1 MSEIRPGNT
10 VDELYQTLRERIIEG
25 VYVPG
30 FRLSQGGLAAE
41 LATSRTPLR
50 EALQRLEA
58 DGLVVSQ
65 ANRGMEVAPASHA
78 DVEQHYVLRL
88 LVEPPTIAGLVGEF
102 TAQDLERMA
111 ADLETMERDG
121 RRVRDFQEAH
131 LRFHQTA
138 LRRYPKG
145 VADLIDMLHTRIYRH
160 QRLYLSHPGVLED
173 FTAVDRIFMEA
184 IRDGDAVLARQ
195 VLEFHLIDAALGLVL
210 DGEPDHV
217 FGALR
222 VAARGL
228 GIELDTTPDRRIE
241 RRPARLRWLR
251 QEVRHDLALTTTN
264 LTNAPPEGDPP

>member
-1 MSEIRPGNT
+1 MPEIRPGTT
-10 VDELYQTLRERIIEG
+10 VDELYRTLRERIITG
-25 VYVPG
+25 VYGPG
-30 FRLSQGGLAAE
+30 LRLSQGALATE

-102 TAQDLERMA
+102 TGQDLDRMA
-111 ADLETMERDG
+111 ADLEDMERGG
-121 RRVRDFQEAH
+121 RRIRDFQEAH

-145 VADLIDMLHTRIYRH
+145 VADLIDTLHTRIYRH
-160 QRLYLSHPGVLED
+160 QRLYLSHPGTPED
-173 FTAVDRIFMEA
+173 FTAADRIFLEA

-195 VLEFHLIDAALGLVL
+195 ILEFHLIDAALGLVL
-210 DGEPDHV
+210 DGSPDHV
-217 FGALR
+217 FDALPMT
-222 VAARGL
+222 ARGL
-228 GIELDTTPDRRIE
+228 GIELETGPDRRIE
-241 RRPARLRWLR
+241 RPARLRWLR

-264 LTNAPPEGDPP
+264 LTNVPLEGDPP